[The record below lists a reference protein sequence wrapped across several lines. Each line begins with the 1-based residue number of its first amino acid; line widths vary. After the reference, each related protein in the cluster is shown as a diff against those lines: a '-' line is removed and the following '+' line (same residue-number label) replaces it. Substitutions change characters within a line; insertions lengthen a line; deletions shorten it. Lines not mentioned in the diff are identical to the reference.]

1 MAEAAHKLGQYVA
14 ANFDYVGD
22 DFADEARNMHIGLTP
37 HRAIYGEA
45 DAQAVKA
52 LVEEGIAVAPLP
64 IQLDPDKHKAL
75 PSKRNRLN

>member
-1 MAEAAHKLGQYVA
+1 
-14 ANFDYVGD
+14 
-22 DFADEARNMHIGLTP
+22 MHIGLTP